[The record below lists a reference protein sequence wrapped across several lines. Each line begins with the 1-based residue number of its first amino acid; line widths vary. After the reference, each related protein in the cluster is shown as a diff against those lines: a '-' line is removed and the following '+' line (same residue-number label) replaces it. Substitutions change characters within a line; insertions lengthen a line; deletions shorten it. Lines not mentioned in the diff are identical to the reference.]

1 MSKRTTT
8 HPDRRARRVSA
19 LARRQAD
26 YVRWSTLN
34 DSTPDGPTRD
44 EYRRKT
50 FLARDEVD
58 TLKTR
63 TGAR

>member
-1 MSKRTTT
+1 MSKRITT
-8 HPDRRARRVSA
+8 HPKRRARRAAA
-19 LARRQAD
+19 LVRRQAD
-26 YVRWSTLN
+26 YVRWSALN
-34 DSTPDGPTRD
+34 DSTPDGETRD